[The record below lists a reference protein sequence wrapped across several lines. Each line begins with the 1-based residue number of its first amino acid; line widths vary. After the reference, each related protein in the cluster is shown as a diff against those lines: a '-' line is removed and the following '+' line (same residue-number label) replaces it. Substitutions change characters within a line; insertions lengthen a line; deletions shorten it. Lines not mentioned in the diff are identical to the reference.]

1 VIKWAIVPQS
11 TLIDYLSKEGLIQ
24 PLPAGLK
31 GELLKSVGGTSIYLD
46 SSRAKNGLFSLDWKV
61 IDNVSKEQLLREIE
75 LDPYGGSVSQVGC
88 LV

>member
-1 VIKWAIVPQS
+1 MIKWAIVPQS

-31 GELLKSVGGTSIYLD
+31 SELLKSVGGTSIYLN
-46 SSRAKNGLFSLDWKV
+46 SRAKNGLFSIDWKV
-61 IDNVSKEQLLREIE
+61 IDNVSKEQLLSEIE